1 MSHTRRSQVNS
12 LLLGLLMLGVWAID
26 FAARDA
32 VAGLPPLAGHHAG
45 MGGATFPSREV
56 LPWVEVRLADLAV
69 WLVGALWAL
78 ETLPLLLPECRRPR
92 PWVIGALQALVVV
105 ALILNMELVA
115 RQILW
120 PLRSAPLMAP
130 HATRYWTFNRYTS
143 DNRFSINRH
152 GLRGVEINPHRQP
165 GEFRILVLGNSISA
179 GDNLAEN
186 QTYPFHLQAYLRKR
200 CPGTLI
206 RVQNGAVNGYSC
218 LQGVMV
224 YQEVAEEF
232 QPDLVILGMSYFD
245 VNLVDE
251 NGNPRLTHRW
261 PLNRVREAAFESML
275 YLTLRQSSQMHL
287 DGSSG
292 LDPLDTRMD
301 SGNMQDPENLTA
313 RYFMWFVDEA
323 RRKGFQLVLY
333 TTYAHFRGTHMVPKP
348 PLENPVLRSV
358 YRQMHRNGQA
368 VGIEHLPP
376 GIQDTVRK
384 QAQDRLAWLFD
395 VPQVDLDRSW
405 RMKPDI
411 ANYLQDET
419 HPNVPGTVMQ
429 AEDIGRFLLER
440 GLVPGARPDPT

>member
-1 MSHTRRSQVNS
+1 MSPRRTSQVNS
-12 LLLGLLMLGVWAID
+12 LLLGLLMLGSGALD

-32 VAGLPPLAGHHAG
+32 LAGLPPWTGSCAG

-56 LPWVEVRLADLAV
+56 LPWVEARLAHLAV
-69 WLVGALWAL
+69 GMVGALWAL
-78 ETLPLLLPECRRPR
+78 EILPLLLPASWRPR
-92 PWVIGALQALVVV
+92 PRVIGITQVLLVV

-130 HATRYWTFNRYTS
+130 HATRYWTFNRHTS

-152 GLRGVEINPHRQP
+152 GLRGLEINPHRQP

-232 QPDLVILGMSYFD
+232 KPDLVILGMSYFD

-261 PLNRVREAAFESML
+261 PLNRVRELAFESML
-275 YLTLRQSSQMHL
+275 YLTLRQSSQKHL
-287 DGSSG
+287 SGSSG
-292 LDPLDTRMD
+292 LDPLNTRLD
-301 SGNMQDPENLTA
+301 SGNMADPDNLTG

-323 RRKGFQLVLY
+323 RNKGFQLVLY
-333 TTYAHFRGTHMVPKP
+333 STYAHRRGNHMVPKP
-348 PLENPVLRSV
+348 PLDNPVLRAV
-358 YRQMHRNGQA
+358 YSQMHQNGKA
-368 VGIEHLPP
+368 VGIEHLAP
-376 GIQDTVRK
+376 GVQETVRK
-384 QAQDRLAWLFD
+384 QTQDRLAWLFD
-395 VPQVDLDRSW
+395 IPHVDLERQW

-411 ANYLQDET
+411 ADYLQDET

-429 AEDIGRFLLER
+429 AEDIGRFLLEE
-440 GLVPGARPDPT
+440 GLIPGDRSDKT